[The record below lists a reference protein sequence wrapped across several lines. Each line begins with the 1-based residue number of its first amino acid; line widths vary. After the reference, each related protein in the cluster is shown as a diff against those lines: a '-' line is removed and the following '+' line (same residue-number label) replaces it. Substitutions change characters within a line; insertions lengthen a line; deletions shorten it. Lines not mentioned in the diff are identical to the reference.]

1 MEKPKKRR
9 LGEILLEDGILSKQT
24 LEQALAYQKDNG
36 GLIGQ
41 ILVQQGHLSEEELVS
56 VLARQLKMPFLALE
70 HYSINMDAAK
80 NLEEEFCRRHCVIS
94 FDADEHK
101 VFMALGDPLND
112 AAVAEIEKKLNLKP
126 QVFLAAP
133 SEIYMMLDLVYTTGT
148 SSGTVRKAG

>member
-9 LGEILLEDGILSKQT
+9 LGEILLEDGILTKPV
-24 LEQALAYQKDNG
+24 LEQALAYQKENG

-70 HYSINMDAAK
+70 HYSINMDAAR
-80 NLEEEFCRRHCVIS
+80 NLEETFCRQHCVLS
-94 FDADEHK
+94 FDADDNK

-112 AAVAEIEKKLNLKP
+112 LAVAEVEKKLNLKP

-133 SEIYMMLDLVYTTGT
+133 SEIMMMLDLVYTSNNPGT
-148 SSGTVRKAG
+148 FKKAG